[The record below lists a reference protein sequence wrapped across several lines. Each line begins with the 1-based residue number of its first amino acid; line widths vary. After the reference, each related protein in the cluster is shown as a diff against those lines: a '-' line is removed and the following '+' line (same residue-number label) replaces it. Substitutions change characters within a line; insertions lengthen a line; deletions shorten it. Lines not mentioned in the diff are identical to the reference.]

1 MFAGNRRTKVLT
13 QADYEANIL
22 RLRQERDSLAHR
34 LHHTDAYIEQI
45 HYDFKKLQNELKTL
59 EKQKHDLENTHNKT
73 MKDLVHNQKE
83 AIIVT
88 LKEDV
93 KRLQAERDDRDKH
106 IADLKADK
114 DELQS
119 KLGKVSG
126 EKMLDKNP
134 QIADLSDPRRP
145 QKLVEMI
152 SILYDNKWT
161 DAFEKSEDKG
171 DEKQICIYLLNIFK
185 ECWNYCKETCEQQ
198 TKILEQNL
206 LLASE
211 NKDGV
216 YALSPGS
223 STLLTETRKRSAKE
237 MMPNL
242 YEKFKSAKKDI
253 KEDLHTYVESCLEVC
268 WYSAINEPPMHY
280 GFDAEEQADDFRKY
294 TQGGNTVDF
303 VVWPAMH
310 LFINGPILYKGV
322 AQYKN

>member
-1 MFAGNRRTKVLT
+1 MSAKRDKRTLADLHAEVLQLRKQRDGLYQQT
-13 QADYEANIL
+13 QYD
-22 RLRQERDSLAHR
+22 
-34 LHHTDAYIEQI
+34 TAYIHQI
-45 HYDFKKLQNELKTL
+45 HVDYRQLEEQLKTL
-59 EKQKHDLENTHNKT
+59 KDHKSELEKTHNKT

-93 KRLQAERDDRDKH
+93 KRLQAERDDRDKQ

-114 DELQS
+114 DDLQS
-119 KLGKVSG
+119 KLGKVAG

-134 QIADLSDPRRP
+134 QIADLSDSRRP

-171 DEKQICIYLLNIFK
+171 DEKNICIYLLGIFK
-185 ECWNYCKETCEQQ
+185 TCWIFCKETCEKQS
-198 TKILEQNL
+198 KILEQNL

-211 NKDGV
+211 NKDGL

-223 STLLTETRKRSAKE
+223 SKLLTEIRKRSAKE
-237 MMPNL
+237 LMPNL
-242 YEKFKSAKKDI
+242 YEKFKSVKQDI
-253 KEDLHTYVESCLEVC
+253 KEDLQTYVESCLEVC

-280 GFDAEEQADDFRKY
+280 GFDAEEQADDFREY
-294 TQGGNTVDF
+294 TQGGKTVDF
-303 VVWPAMH
+303 VVWPAMY
-310 LFINGPILYKGV
+310 LCTNGPILYKGV

>member
-1 MFAGNRRTKVLT
+1 MSAKRDKRTLADC
-13 QADYEANIL
+13 QAEIL
-22 RLRQERDSLAHR
+22 QLRKEREGLYQRTHYDA
-34 LHHTDAYIEQI
+34 AYITQMHVDNKQLEEQ
-45 HYDFKKLQNELKTL
+45 LKTL
-59 EKQKHDLENTHNKT
+59 TKHKSELEKSHNKT

-93 KRLQAERDDRDKH
+93 KRLQAERDDRDKQ

-119 KLGKVSG
+119 KLSKVAG

-134 QIADLSDPRRP
+134 QIADLSDSRRP

-171 DEKQICIYLLNIFK
+171 DEKNICIYLLDIFK
-185 ECWNYCKETCEQQ
+185 TCWIFCQETCEKQS
-198 TKILEQNL
+198 KNLEQNL

-211 NKDGV
+211 NKDGL

-223 STLLTETRKRSAKE
+223 SKLLNEIRKRSAKE

-242 YEKFKSAKKDI
+242 YEKFKSVKKDI
-253 KEDLHTYVESCLEVC
+253 KEDLQTYVESCLEVC
-268 WYSAINEPPMHY
+268 WYSSINEPPMHY
-280 GFDAEEQADDFRKY
+280 GFDAEEQADDFREY
-294 TQGGNTVDF
+294 TQGGKAVDF
-303 VVWPAMH
+303 VVWPAMY

>member
-1 MFAGNRRTKVLT
+1 MTKKNNLERTH
-13 QADYEANIL
+13 
-22 RLRQERDSLAHR
+22 S
-34 LHHTDAYIEQI
+34 
-45 HYDFKKLQNELKTL
+45 
-59 EKQKHDLENTHNKT
+59 KT
-73 MKDLVHNQKE
+73 MKVLVHNEKE
-83 AIIVT
+83 AVIVT
-88 LKEDV
+88 LKEDIT
-93 KRLQAERDDRDKH
+93 RLQGERDDRDKQ

-114 DELQS
+114 DELQTKLS
-119 KLGKVSG
+119 KVAG

-134 QIADLSDPRRP
+134 QIADLSDSRRP

-171 DEKQICIYLLNIFK
+171 DEKQICVYLLDIFK
-185 ECWNYCKETCEQQ
+185 ACWNYCKETCEKQ

-211 NKDGV
+211 NKDGL

-223 STLLTETRKRSAKE
+223 SKLLTEIRKRSAKE

-242 YEKFKSAKKDI
+242 YEKFKSVKTDI
-253 KEDLHTYVESCLEVC
+253 KEDLQTYVESCLEVC

-280 GFDAEEQADDFRKY
+280 GFDAEEQADDFREY
-294 TQGGNTVDF
+294 TQGGKTVDF
-303 VVWPAMH
+303 VVWPAMY

>member
-1 MFAGNRRTKVLT
+1 MSAKRDKRTL
-13 QADYEANIL
+13 AEIL
-22 RLRQERDSLAHR
+22 QLRNERDALYQQTQFDA
-34 LHHTDAYIEQI
+34 AYIRQI
-45 HYDFKKLQNELKTL
+45 HVDYRQLEEQLKKLKEHKCEL
-59 EKQKHDLENTHNKT
+59 EKSHNKT

-93 KRLQAERDDRDKH
+93 KRLQAERDERDKQ

-119 KLGKVSG
+119 KLSKVAG

-134 QIADLSDPRRP
+134 QIADLSDSRRP

-171 DEKQICIYLLNIFK
+171 DEKQICIYLLDIFQA
-185 ECWNYCKETCEQQ
+185 CWNYCKETCEQQ

-211 NKDGV
+211 NKDGL

-223 STLLTETRKRSAKE
+223 SKLLTEIRKRSAKE

-242 YEKFKSAKKDI
+242 YENCF
-253 KEDLHTYVESCLEVC
+253 C
-268 WYSAINEPPMHY
+268 
-280 GFDAEEQADDFRKY
+280 FR
-294 TQGGNTVDF
+294 N
-303 VVWPAMH
+303 
-310 LFINGPILYKGV
+310 LNL
-322 AQYKN
+322 